1 MSDEGSFSDW
11 VDVYD
16 SLVDWPSRLAR
27 EEPFYRR
34 WFQTTGV
41 RRLVD
46 VACGTGHHAAM
57 FHRWQIEVQGADVS
71 PEMIDRARQ
80 LHGTSATLQWAVR
93 GFEEPIDA
101 GSPFDAA
108 LCVGNSLALAATLE
122 AVERAIRHM
131 LAAVRPGGLVVVHL
145 LNLWSLP
152 DGPCRWQKYFRMAGQ
167 RGELLVV
174 KGVHR
179 SGSMGYVDLLVMTDD
194 RPPRLESQSAGLLGL
209 EATDL
214 ELAAQSS
221 GATRVEFYGN
231 YDGQP
236 YQRDTSVDLI
246 MVAWRDAEHGDHHG
260 ERS

>member
-1 MSDEGSFSDW
+1 MSDGGSFNEW

-34 WFQTTGV
+34 WFQATGV

-57 FHRWQIEVQGADVS
+57 FHRWQIEVQGADIS
-71 PEMIDRARQ
+71 PEMIDRARR
-80 LHGTSATLQWAVR
+80 LHGTSATLHWTVR

-101 GSPFDAA
+101 DPPYDAA
-108 LCVGNSLALAATLE
+108 VCLGNSLALAATRE
-122 AVERAIRHM
+122 AVQRAIQQM
-131 LAAVRPGGLVVVHL
+131 LAAVRPGGVVVVHV

-152 DGPCRWQKYFRMAGQ
+152 DGPCHWQKCFRMAGP

-179 SGSMGYVDLLVMTDD
+179 SGSMGYVDLIVTNDD
-194 RPPRLESQSAGLLGL
+194 RPPRMESQSARLLGL
-209 EATDL
+209 EAIDL
-214 ELAAQSS
+214 QAAAQGH
-221 GATRVEFYGN
+221 GATTVEFYGG
-231 YDGQP
+231 YHGQP
-236 YQRDTSVDLI
+236 YQRETSVDLI
-246 MVAWRDAEHGDHHG
+246 MVAWRDAEHGDNHV
-260 ERS
+260 ERA